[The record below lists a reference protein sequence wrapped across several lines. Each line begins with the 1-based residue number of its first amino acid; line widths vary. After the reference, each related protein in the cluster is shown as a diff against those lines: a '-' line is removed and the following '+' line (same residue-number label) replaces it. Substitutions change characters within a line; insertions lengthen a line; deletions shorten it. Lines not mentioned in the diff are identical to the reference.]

1 MNLSPN
7 TPLTAVQGSAD
18 VLPTAAADAPGPVV
32 VVVAPAGLT
41 DELRRYLELKRDTLI
56 AELRAIDRMLG
67 RPQTVPV
74 RER

>member
-1 MNLSPN
+1 MTDPPPSYHAPP
-7 TPLTAVQGSAD
+7 TPEHTK
-18 VLPTAAADAPGPVV
+18 AADAPGPVV

>member
-1 MNLSPN
+1 MTEPAP
-7 TPLTAVQGSAD
+7 TYHAPPAPD
-18 VLPTAAADAPGPVV
+18 HTAAADAPGPVV

>member
-1 MNLSPN
+1 MTDP
-7 TPLTAVQGSAD
+7 PPAYHAPPAPD
-18 VLPTAAADAPGPVV
+18 HTAAADAPGPVV

-67 RPQTVPV
+67 RAQTIPI